1 MDSGGGMGRI
11 LARGRD
17 CTPLPCHHKEL
28 WDVSPLGLLAVALL
42 IVIGGVLVLRLHPF
56 VVLITAAFAVALLAP
71 RLPGGESSAGEIVAQ
86 GFGKTTLD
94 VGIVIALASMLG
106 ACLAAAGGARRIVAS
121 IQRCMGERNTP
132 LALLLAAFVL
142 GIPMFAETVF
152 YLLLPLARAAW
163 ERTGRGYLVCLLA
176 IVAGGTMTHSLV
188 PPTPGPLFVAD
199 ALGVDMAT
207 MIGVG
212 LAVGLVAALAGYAYA
227 RWADGRW
234 PLDPQPAPQ
243 SAPAEAAA
251 DSPSDA
257 SAITSADTTAPA
269 RLPPLWAAL
278 VPIVLPI
285 LLISLESAARAAP
298 EAFPATVR
306 TVLGIV
312 GEKNLALAGAAL
324 VAAVLLVSMEQN
336 LGSLRRTLAEAVTE
350 AGSIILVIGAGGAL
364 GATLRQAGL
373 AELSAGFA
381 GGSGFALIP
390 AAWLVTALV
399 RVAQGSATVAMIT
412 AAGVMAPLVA
422 QGDASIHP
430 VYVAIAIGCGSKV
443 GMWMNDSGFWVVARM
458 SGMSEVQ
465 TLRTEKK
472 VTATKSGHSGKGS
485 ARSFPRF
492 GDCHLFP
499 TPNTKLSRCPTR
511 PALSDAASSAA
522 S

>member
-1 MDSGGGMGRI
+1 M
-11 LARGRD
+11 
-17 CTPLPCHHKEL
+17 
-28 WDVSPLGLLAVALL
+28 SPLGLLVVALV

-71 RLPGGESSAGEIVAQ
+71 RLPGGELSAGEIVAQ

-94 VGIVIALASMLG
+94 VGIVIALASILG

-121 IQRCMGERNTP
+121 IQRGVGERNTP
-132 LALLLAAFVL
+132 LALLLAGFVL

-163 ERTGRGYLVCLLA
+163 ERTGRGYLVCVLA

-227 RWADGRW
+227 RWADARW
-234 PLDPQPAPQ
+234 PLDPQPA
-243 SAPAEAAA
+243 AA
-251 DSPSDA
+251 DA
-257 SAITSADTTAPA
+257 SAATTAPA

-336 LGSLRRTLAEAVTE
+336 LGSLRRTLAEAVAE

-390 AAWLVTALV
+390 VAWLVTALV

-422 QGDASIHP
+422 QGDAAVHP

-458 SGMSEVQ
+458 SGMSEAQ
-465 TLRTEKK
+465 TLRTTSAMVAIEGC
-472 VTATKSGHSGKGS
+472 VGLAAT
-485 ARSFPRF
+485 
-492 GDCHLFP
+492 L
-499 TPNTKLSRCPTR
+499 
-511 PALSDAASSAA
+511 ALAAIWPGR
-522 S
+522 